1 MPLQCQLAALK
12 LDALVHMVICN
23 QLPVLEFHQKEMEF
37 PWINSSGVRLG
48 RIHHIRSRHNSR
60 RHAIDWVELAGKA
73 FS

>member
-1 MPLQCQLAALK
+1 
-12 LDALVHMVICN
+12 
-23 QLPVLEFHQKEMEF
+23 MEF